1 MKSISAKI
9 SLILLTFVLF
19 SSCNAVKRVESDEHL
34 LIENTIFLDSVELKD
49 KTVYNQLYQEPNSTL
64 LGFPLELHIFNLAK
78 PNPDSTFNA
87 WLHKKP
93 RREERLINLLSKKQV
108 ERLGD
113 SYVSFNEWIKKTGEA
128 PVIASEGQAERSA
141 ERLKAYYW
149 NQGWFDVET
158 DFTILEQENKRAKVE
173 YYVSPKKPYIV
184 DTISTRIASIVAD
197 SIYEVHKG
205 NSAIRS
211 GIQYKTIDIN
221 KERERLTSLFRNNGL
236 YHFEQE
242 YITFEAD
249 TIGTDNKVNT
259 SIIIQN
265 QEATIDGASTRIPY
279 KVHKIS
285 RVNIFPDYTFEN
297 RNKVITDTTSFE
309 GYHIYGFD
317 NIKYR
322 PSALTDA
329 VFITPGSIY
338 SDDARTMTYNRIN
351 QLRIF
356 KYPNIQ
362 YMEDPEDSTG
372 TNLISNIFLTA
383 LPKYSLGF
391 EFDLSQSNIQKFGI
405 GFGGSLLI
413 RNILGGAEILEISGR
428 GSVGSSKDA
437 AGNDDQ
443 FFNIS
448 EIGTDI
454 KLTLPRIFF
463 PVSTEKFIPK
473 YMHPFTSFSVGA
485 STQTNIGL
493 DKRNL
498 TTIMNYR
505 WQPSDSLSHQL
516 DLINVQYVRN
526 LNIGN
531 YFNVYRNSFE
541 ELNQIATSGNV
552 LAEESYFTTTENGN
566 RVLSIPVGAENFLAD
581 TQGNDDFG
589 LTPGQ
594 VEELNDIR
602 ERKLRLTEDNL
613 IFASNFSYILNKKEN
628 LYDEDF
634 SRLRIKLESA
644 GNFLQGLSKLTNL
657 EKDRSGRYS
666 ISGVNFSQYIKTE
679 IDYIKHWD
687 LGSENVV
694 AIRTFGGIAIPY
706 GNSNSIPF
714 SRSFFAGGANDNRA
728 WQAYSLGP
736 GSSGGRNEFNEAN
749 LKIALSA
756 EYRYNLFGSLNSAFF
771 VDIGNIWNVLDVVEE
786 EAATFTSLSD
796 LHDIAVGSGF
806 GLRYDFDFFVLRFD
820 VGFKTYDPSRPIGNR
835 WFKDYNFANAV
846 YNVGINYPF

>member
-1 MKSISAKI
+1 M
-9 SLILLTFVLF
+9 LVLY

-34 LIENTIFLDSVELKD
+34 LIENTIFVDSAELKN
-49 KTVYNQLYQEPNSTL
+49 KIVYNQLYQKPNSRL

-78 PNPDSTFNA
+78 PNPDSAFQT
-87 WLHKKP
+87 WLYKKP
-93 RREERLINLLSKKQV
+93 ERLRRLTNLLSQKQV
-108 ERLGD
+108 VRLGK
-113 SYVSFNEWIKKTGEA
+113 SYVAFNEWIKKTGEA
-128 PVIASEGQAERSA
+128 PVIASEEQAERSA
-141 ERLKAYYW
+141 ERLRAWYW

-158 DFTILEQENKRAKVE
+158 DFKIFEQENKRAKVE
-173 YYVSPKKPYIV
+173 YYVTPKEPYVI

-197 SIYEVHKG
+197 SIYRVHRQ
-205 NSAIRS
+205 NSIVKS
-211 GIQYKTIDIN
+211 GVQYRTLDIN
-221 KERERLTSLFRNNGL
+221 RERERLTALFRNNGL
-236 YHFEQE
+236 FHFEQE

-259 SIIIQN
+259 AVIIQN
-265 QEATIDGASTRIPY
+265 QEATIDGAPTRIPY
-279 KVHKIS
+279 KVHEIS
-285 RVNIFPDYTFEN
+285 KVNIFPDYTFEN
-297 RNKVITDTTSFE
+297 RNRPITDTASFE
-309 GYHIYGFD
+309 GYKIYGFD
-317 NIKYR
+317 KIKYR
-322 PSALTDA
+322 SSALSDA

-338 SDDARTMTYNRIN
+338 SDDARTLTYNRIN

-362 YMEDPEDSTG
+362 YMEDPEDSTR
-372 TNLISNIFLTA
+372 TDLIANIFLTP

-428 GSVGSSKDA
+428 GSLGSSKDA
-437 AGNDDQ
+437 ADSEDK
-443 FFNIS
+443 FFNLS
-448 EIGTDI
+448 EIGTDV

-463 PVSTEKFIPK
+463 PVSTERFIPK

-516 DLINVQYVRN
+516 DLINIQYVRN

-531 YFNVYRNSFE
+531 YFNVYRNSFQ
-541 ELNQIATSGNV
+541 ELNEIATSQNV
-552 LAEESYFTTTENGN
+552 LAGEKYFTTTANGN
-566 RVLSIPVGAENFLAD
+566 RILSIPEGAEAFLAD
-581 TQGNDDFG
+581 TRGNNDLG
-589 LTPGQ
+589 LTPAQ
-594 VEELNDIR
+594 VDEINDIR
-602 ERKLRLTEDNL
+602 ERRIRLTEDNL

-628 LYDEDF
+628 IYDEDF
-634 SRLRIKLESA
+634 SRLRLKIESA
-644 GNFLQGLSKLTNL
+644 GNFLQGISRLTSL
-657 EKDRSGRYS
+657 EKDESGRYR

-687 LGSENVV
+687 LGSENVF
-694 AIRTFGGIAIPY
+694 AIRAFGGIAIPY
-706 GNSNSIPF
+706 GNSNSVPF

-749 LKIALSA
+749 LKIVMSA

-771 VDIGNIWNVLDVVEE
+771 VDIGNIWNVLDVVKE

-796 LHDIAVGSGF
+796 LEDIAVGSGF

-820 VGFKTYDPSRPIGNR
+820 VGFKTYDPSRLKGNR

-846 YNVGINYPF
+846 FNVGINYPF

>member
-1 MKSISAKI
+1 M
-9 SLILLTFVLF
+9 LVLY

-34 LIENTIFLDSVELKD
+34 LIENTIFVDSAELKN
-49 KTVYNQLYQEPNSTL
+49 KIVYNQLYQKPNSRL

-78 PNPDSTFNA
+78 PKPDSAFRT
-87 WLHKKP
+87 WLYKKP
-93 RREERLINLLSKKQV
+93 ERLRRLTNLLSEKQV
-108 ERLGD
+108 IRLGK
-113 SYVSFNEWIKKTGEA
+113 SYVAFNEWIKKTGEA
-128 PVIASEGQAERSA
+128 PVIASEEQAERSA
-141 ERLKAYYW
+141 ERLRAWYW

-158 DFTILEQENKRAKVE
+158 DFKIFEQENKRAKVE
-173 YYVSPKKPYIV
+173 YYVTPKEPYVI

-197 SIYEVHKG
+197 SIYRVHRQ
-205 NSAIRS
+205 NSIIKS
-211 GIQYKTIDIN
+211 GVQYRTLDIN
-221 KERERLTSLFRNNGL
+221 RERERLTALFRNNGL
-236 YHFEQE
+236 FHFEQE

-259 SIIIQN
+259 AVIIQN
-265 QEATIDGASTRIPY
+265 QEATIDGAPTRIPF
-279 KVHKIS
+279 KVHEIS
-285 RVNIFPDYTFEN
+285 KVNIFPDYTFEN
-297 RNKVITDTTSFE
+297 RNRPITDTASFE
-309 GYHIYGFD
+309 GYKIYGFD

-322 PSALTDA
+322 SSALSDA

-338 SDDARTMTYNRIN
+338 SDDARTLTYNRIN

-362 YMEDPEDSTG
+362 YMEDPEDSTR
-372 TNLISNIFLTA
+372 TDLIANIFLTP

-428 GSVGSSKDA
+428 GSLGSSKDA
-437 AGNDDQ
+437 ADSQDK
-443 FFNIS
+443 FFNLS
-448 EIGTDI
+448 EIGTDV

-463 PVSTEKFIPK
+463 PVSTERFIPK

-516 DLINVQYVRN
+516 DLINIQYVRN

-531 YFNVYRNSFE
+531 YFNVYRNSFQ
-541 ELNQIATSGNV
+541 ELNEIATSQNV
-552 LAEESYFTTTENGN
+552 LAADKYFTTTANGN
-566 RVLSIPVGAENFLAD
+566 RILSIPEGAEAFLAD
-581 TQGNDDFG
+581 TRGNNDLG
-589 LTPGQ
+589 LTPAQ
-594 VEELNDIR
+594 VDEINDIR
-602 ERKLRLTEDNL
+602 ERRIRLTEDNL

-628 LYDEDF
+628 IYDEDF
-634 SRLRIKLESA
+634 SRLRLKIESA
-644 GNFLQGLSKLTNL
+644 GNFLQGISRLTSL
-657 EKDRSGRYS
+657 EKDESGRYR

-687 LGSENVV
+687 LGSENVF
-694 AIRTFGGIAIPY
+694 AIRAFGGIAIPY
-706 GNSNSIPF
+706 GNSNSVPF

-749 LKIALSA
+749 LKIATSA

-771 VDIGNIWNVLDVVEE
+771 VDIGNIWNALDVVKE

-796 LHDIAVGSGF
+796 LEDIAVGSGF

-820 VGFKTYDPSRPIGNR
+820 VGFKTYDPSRLKGNR

-846 YNVGINYPF
+846 FNVGINYPF

>member
-1 MKSISAKI
+1 M
-9 SLILLTFVLF
+9 LVLY

-34 LIENTIFLDSVELKD
+34 LIENTIFVDSAELKN
-49 KTVYNQLYQEPNSTL
+49 KIVYNQLYQKPNSRL

-78 PNPDSTFNA
+78 PKPDSAFRT
-87 WLHKKP
+87 WLYKKP
-93 RREERLINLLSKKQV
+93 ERLRRLTNLLSQKQV
-108 ERLGD
+108 SRLGK
-113 SYVSFNEWIKKTGEA
+113 SYVAFNEWIKKTGEA
-128 PVIASEGQAERSA
+128 PVIASEEQAERSA
-141 ERLKAYYW
+141 ERLRAWYW

-158 DFTILEQENKRAKVE
+158 DFKIFEQENKRAKVE
-173 YYVSPKKPYIV
+173 YYVTPKEPYVI

-197 SIYEVHKG
+197 SIYRVHRQ
-205 NSAIRS
+205 NSIIKS
-211 GIQYKTIDIN
+211 GVQYRTLDIN
-221 KERERLTSLFRNNGL
+221 RERERLTALFRNNGL
-236 YHFEQE
+236 FHFEQE

-259 SIIIQN
+259 AVIIQN
-265 QEATIDGASTRIPY
+265 QEATIDGAPTRIPF
-279 KVHKIS
+279 KVHEIS
-285 RVNIFPDYTFEN
+285 KVNIFPDYTFEN
-297 RNKVITDTTSFE
+297 RNRPITDTASFE
-309 GYHIYGFD
+309 GYKIYGFD

-322 PSALTDA
+322 SSALSDA

-338 SDDARTMTYNRIN
+338 SDDARTLTYNRIN

-362 YMEDPEDSTG
+362 YMEDPEDSTR
-372 TNLISNIFLTA
+372 TDLIANIFLTP

-428 GSVGSSKDA
+428 GSLGSSKDA
-437 AGNDDQ
+437 ADSQDK
-443 FFNIS
+443 FFNLS
-448 EIGTDI
+448 EIGTDV

-463 PVSTEKFIPK
+463 PVSTERFIPK

-516 DLINVQYVRN
+516 DLINIQYVRN

-531 YFNVYRNSFE
+531 YFNVYRNSFQ
-541 ELNQIATSGNV
+541 ELNEIATSQNV
-552 LAEESYFTTTENGN
+552 LAADKYFTTTANGN
-566 RVLSIPVGAENFLAD
+566 RILSIPEGAEAFLAD
-581 TQGNDDFG
+581 TRGNNDLG
-589 LTPGQ
+589 LTPAQ
-594 VEELNDIR
+594 VDEINDIR
-602 ERKLRLTEDNL
+602 ERRIRLTEDNL

-628 LYDEDF
+628 IYDEDF
-634 SRLRIKLESA
+634 SRLRLKIESA
-644 GNFLQGLSKLTNL
+644 GNFLQGISRLTSL
-657 EKDRSGRYS
+657 EKDESGRYR

-687 LGSENVV
+687 LGSENVF
-694 AIRTFGGIAIPY
+694 AIRAFGGIAIPY
-706 GNSNSIPF
+706 GNSNSVPF

-749 LKIALSA
+749 LKIATSA

-771 VDIGNIWNVLDVVEE
+771 VDIGNIWNALDVVKE

-796 LHDIAVGSGF
+796 LEDIAVGSGF

-820 VGFKTYDPSRPIGNR
+820 VGFKTYDPSRLKGNR

-846 YNVGINYPF
+846 FNVGINYPF